1 MIIVTRLNG
10 TEIVVN
16 ADLIET
22 IEATPDTVVTLVDGT
37 RYLVEENPTT
47 IIERV
52 MGLPGRGPSPRRRTD
67 RGHRRRDRARP
78 RDPKPRSWR
87 CTREARTDRWIH

>member
-37 RYLVEENPTT
+37 RYLVEEPPAT

-52 MGLPGRGPSPRRRTD
+52 MGFRAAVLRLGDEPIESPP
-67 RGHRRRDRARP
+67 AESSP
-78 RDPKPRSWR
+78 VRSSADAEIVALR
-87 CTREARTDRWIH
+87 SRSED

>member
-37 RYLVEENPTT
+37 RYVVEEPPAT

-52 MGLPGRGPSPRRRTD
+52 MGFRAAVLRLGDEPIPSPTAEPPGRSGADAEVVALHS
-67 RGHRRRDRARP
+67 
-78 RDPKPRSWR
+78 RS
-87 CTREARTDRWIH
+87 ED

>member
-37 RYLVEENPTT
+37 RYLVEEAPST

-52 MGLPGRGPSPRRRTD
+52 MGFRAAVLRLGDEPIPGPNTEPS
-67 RGHRRRDRARP
+67 ARSGV
-78 RDPKPRSWR
+78 DAEIVALRSR
-87 CTREARTDRWIH
+87 SED

>member
-37 RYLVEENPTT
+37 RYVVEEPPAT

-52 MGLPGRGPSPRRRTD
+52 MGFRAAVLRLGDEPITSSGTEPPDRTHVD
-67 RGHRRRDRARP
+67 ADVVAL
-78 RDPKPRSWR
+78 RSR
-87 CTREARTDRWIH
+87 SED

>member
-37 RYLVEENPTT
+37 RYLVEEDPAT

-52 MGLPGRGPSPRRRTD
+52 MGFRAAVLRLGDEPIGAPAPDAPD
-67 RGHRRRDRARP
+67 RPVADAEVVALHS
-78 RDPKPRSWR
+78 RS
-87 CTREARTDRWIH
+87 ED